1 MSRVLIIGG
10 GAAGMMAGIFAAR
23 SGHMVTILEKNEKC
37 GKKIYITG
45 KGRCNLTNAG
55 DMEDVLNSIVT
66 NKKFMYSSL
75 NRFSNYDV
83 MGFFDELG
91 LAVKVERGNRVFPES
106 DKASD
111 VTGCL
116 VRELNR
122 LGVDIRYHT
131 AVKEVGIKEKAFSHV
146 TDWNNKIWKA
156 DCLIVATGGKSY
168 PSTGSTGDGYA
179 FAKEMGHTIVKTSP
193 SLVPF
198 NAKEEYVKELQGLS
212 LRNIAISV
220 EDEGKEVY
228 ADFGELLFTHFGV
241 SGPTIISA
249 SGMVTDRISKRNLKL
264 YIDLKPALSKE
275 QLDDRILRDFGENK
289 NKALKNALDNLYPK
303 KMIPVIIDLSGID
316 ENKKVNA
323 VSKAERERLLALTKK
338 FPVTLTGL
346 RGYNE
351 AIITQGGVDVKEINP
366 ATMESKL
373 VRNVFFAGEVLDID
387 AVTGGF
393 NLQLAWS
400 TAYAAANGIQ

>member
-1 MSRVLIIGG
+1 MSSVLIIGG

-146 TDWNNKIWKA
+146 ADWNNKIWKA